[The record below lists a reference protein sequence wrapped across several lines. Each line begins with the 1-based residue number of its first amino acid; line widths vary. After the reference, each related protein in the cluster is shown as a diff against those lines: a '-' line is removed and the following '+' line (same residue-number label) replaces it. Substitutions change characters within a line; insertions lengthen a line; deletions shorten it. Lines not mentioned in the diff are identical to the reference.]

1 MGVHGRTRCGIP
13 GAPRRRPGAR
23 RLLLSSRCT
32 VGGVRLFIAIPLPPD
47 LAARASEIL
56 PTSLPALRRVK
67 AENLHLTL
75 AFLGQTPDERL
86 GDVTAAAADGAAVVS
101 PFTLSFD
108 RAGRFN
114 ERGRPRVV
122 WLGIAEG
129 GTGVVQLGAGVY
141 AGLRG
146 RGLRFDDRPLAPH
159 LTLARVAEDASSA
172 EAKTVGAALEGL
184 AIEGLRFE
192 VGEIAVVQSVL
203 SPKGPRYTALATV
216 PLAHL

>member
-1 MGVHGRTRCGIP
+1 
-13 GAPRRRPGAR
+13 
-23 RLLLSSRCT
+23 
-32 VGGVRLFIAIPLPPD
+32 VRLFVAIPLPPD
-47 LAARASEIL
+47 VAASAFEIL

-86 GDVTAAAADGAAVVS
+86 GDVTAAAKNSAAAVS
-101 PFTLSFD
+101 AFTLAFD
-108 RAGRFN
+108 HAGRFP

-129 GTGVVQLGAGVY
+129 AASVLELGDGVY
-141 AGLRG
+141 AGLRS

-159 LTLARVAEDASSA
+159 LTLARVIEDASAA
-172 EAKTVGAALEGL
+172 EAKTVGAAVADL
-184 AIEGLRFE
+184 AIRSLGFE
-192 VGEIAVVQSVL
+192 VREIAVVQSVL

-216 PLAHL
+216 PLAHN